1 MPKGNLSLSLLLDQ
15 TTTLSTKNSVSL
27 DPLKIDGSLESKN
40 VVLNRYAPY
49 YQEKILFNIEDG
61 TLDLSTGYQYGK
73 TDKDTITKLSNL
85 SLALK
90 SLRLKKK
97 EESEPFLNLPLL
109 TVQKTGVDLNQ
120 KTASIG
126 EVSTQQGAVTRPA
139 PERRKTE
146 PSDPLPGACEERGN
160 PGAVQ
165 EKAEQTEKPWL
176 ITLGKVTL
184 DQYRVGFEDRMPE
197 EPVTLQAEAI
207 QLLAENFST
216 AKNSTGQASL
226 SSDPQQK
233 RGNFSLRTRRHRSS
247 FRRSQG
253 SA

>member
-1 MPKGNLSLSLLLDQ
+1 M
-15 TTTLSTKNSVSL
+15 
-27 DPLKIDGSLESKN
+27 KN

-120 KTASIG
+120 KTVSVG
-126 EVSTQQGAVTRPA
+126 EVSTQQGTRLGPA
-139 PERRKTE
+139 SQRRKT
-146 PSDPLPGACEERGN
+146 
-160 PGAVQ
+160 
-165 EKAEQTEKPWL
+165 
-176 ITLGKVTL
+176 
-184 DQYRVGFEDRMPE
+184 
-197 EPVTLQAEAI
+197 
-207 QLLAENFST
+207 
-216 AKNSTGQASL
+216 
-226 SSDPQQK
+226 
-233 RGNFSLRTRRHRSS
+233 
-247 FRRSQG
+247 
-253 SA
+253 